1 MTTDDDDLLPPPLH
15 TRLVRCGALD
25 ADAMPAHGLP
35 WWLQLLQT
43 AAAWLAALLAVSGF
57 LAIFLS
63 AAESGGAMI
72 VIGSAVLFGAL
83 AILQQPASF
92 IRQTGVPLSLA
103 GQLLIAGGL
112 LMLNPNGNWH
122 SILWLCATLAAALT
136 WPNAP
141 SLHRVLCACVA
152 LGCALFALDDNVLRS
167 ALLLLCASTAVALF
181 LLRVRWAGHRHA
193 PLLRAWLHACA
204 AIALLGPWINDYALI
219 AFGLHMPET
228 IDPPLLAPRVLA
240 SLACLL
246 PIATTAWLA
255 WRRQVP
261 FRAAGL
267 LAMLALSVTA
277 WWIPG
282 AALALA
288 LLLAAWQACDRPW
301 SALAALALV
310 AYVSLFYY
318 HLAATLLFKSALLAT
333 AGLVLLALALVRRAT
348 RSRSQQ
354 P

>member
-25 ADAMPAHGLP
+25 ADATPSHGLP

-43 AAAWLAALLAVSGF
+43 AAAWLAAILVVGGF
-57 LAIFLS
+57 LGAFLS
-63 AAESGGAMI
+63 AAESGGTMI
-72 VIGSAVLFGAL
+72 MLGVAVLFGAL
-83 AILQQPASF
+83 AILRQPASF

-103 GQLLIAGGL
+103 GQLMIAGGL
-112 LMLNPNGNWH
+112 LMLNQAENWN
-122 SILWLCATLAAALT
+122 SMLWLCAALAAALT
-136 WPNAP
+136 WPSAP

-152 LGCALFALDDNVLRS
+152 LGCALVALDDTVLRS
-167 ALLLLCASTAVALF
+167 ALLLLCASTAVALL
-181 LLRVRWAGHRHA
+181 LLRVRWADKRHA

-204 AIALLGPWINDYALI
+204 ATALLGTWVNDYALVGFGFYMEEGDALPLQ
-219 AFGLHMPET
+219 AF
-228 IDPPLLAPRVLA
+228 RVLA
-240 SLACLL
+240 GLACLL

-255 WRRQVP
+255 WREQVP

-267 LAMLALSVTA
+267 LAMLTLSVTA

-282 AALALA
+282 AAVALA

-301 SALAALALV
+301 SALAALALI
-310 AYVSLFYY
+310 AFVSLFYY
-318 HLAATLLFKSALLAT
+318 HLAVTLLFKSALLAA
-333 AGLVLLALALVRRAT
+333 AGLVLLALALARRAA
-348 RSRSQQ
+348 RSRSLQ